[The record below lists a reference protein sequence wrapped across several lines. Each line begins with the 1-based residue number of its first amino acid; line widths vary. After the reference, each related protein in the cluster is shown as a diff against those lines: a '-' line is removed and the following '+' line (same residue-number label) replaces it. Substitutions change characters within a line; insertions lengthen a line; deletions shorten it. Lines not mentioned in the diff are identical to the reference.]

1 MIHPKPSNQMPGLPP
16 DPHRNHDP
24 GTNPSRSRHP
34 AITTG
39 RVLDMPTHGITKY
52 LRWKQYADR
61 GEAGATWWDER
72 QLQTSADLWRLDPIM
87 RRIEQ
92 GPPASQLPDNRGSW
106 TRQPNVW

>member
-1 MIHPKPSNQMPGLPP
+1 MPGLPP

-52 LRWKQYADR
+52 LRPMTLFGWLVFSVLLVGSPVSAVCA
-61 GEAGATWWDER
+61 ETFM
-72 QLQTSADLWRLDPIM
+72 LQRIDPAALHLTM
-87 RRIEQ
+87 LRNGNE
-92 GPPASQLPDNRGSW
+92 
-106 TRQPNVW
+106 